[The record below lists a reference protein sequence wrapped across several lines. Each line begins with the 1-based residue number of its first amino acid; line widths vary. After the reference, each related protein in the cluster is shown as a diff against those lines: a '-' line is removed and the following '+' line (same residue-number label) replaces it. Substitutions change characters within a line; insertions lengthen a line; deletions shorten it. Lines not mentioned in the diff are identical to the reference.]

1 MKTVLLHPE
10 VPPPEPPNHAAD
22 FLPVYDVSDE
32 VAIVVD
38 ADPPA
43 VWEALMKVDLLE
55 VSKRAPLAGVLGAL
69 RMLPE
74 IVSHLLYGEL
84 PSKPPKSMRLRE
96 TTEMPAGQGG
106 WVLLGERPGEE
117 LALGLVGK
125 FWRPV
130 IEYREVSADEFR
142 DFAEPGYAK
151 TIYDLSI
158 RPLADGRSLLS
169 GLMRTATTDEHS
181 RRWFRRY
188 WTFGVGSGAHVL
200 VNALLETVRDA
211 TEHDQT
217 HARQAKIES

>member
-1 MKTVLLHPE
+1 VF
-10 VPPPEPPNHAAD
+10 ADD

-38 ADPPA
+38 ADPQT
-43 VWEALMKVDLLE
+43 VWEALTDVDLLE
-55 VSKRAPLAGVLGAL
+55 VGKRVPLAGVLGAL

-74 IVSHLLYGEL
+74 IVSHLLHGEL
-84 PSKPPKSMRLRE
+84 PAKPPKSMRLRE
-96 TTEMPAGQGG
+96 TAEMPAGQGG

-130 IEYREVSADEFR
+130 IEYAQVSADAFR

-158 RPLADGRSLLS
+158 RPLVDGKSLLS

-200 VNALLETVRDA
+200 VQALLEAVRDA
-211 TEHDQT
+211 AEHDQT
-217 HARQAKIES
+217 HARQSKIECREAE